1 MRVNPSFWLFV
12 VWVVTVVCACAPKM
26 VAPALPPLLAPK
38 EVPAPLPVR
47 CEDKREPKSMLPDFG
62 TIPANDYEAN
72 GRAGRAII
80 DLLKAD
86 LLAAD
91 KQIEA
96 CTGK

>member
-1 MRVNPSFWLFV
+1 MRINPAFWLFV

-26 VAPALPPLLAPK
+26 QAVALPPLIAPR

-47 CEDKREPKSMLPDFG
+47 CEDKREPKSMLPEFSQ
-62 TIPANDYEAN
+62 IPANDYEAA

-80 DLLKAD
+80 NLLTAD

-91 KQIEA
+91 AQIAA